1 MSCSKSLES
10 ENQLH
15 LLTTEGWN
23 IVYPSAVDDR
33 DSIMYEQSSTVGCD
47 AVSGYSSQH
56 FKR

>member
-1 MSCSKSLES
+1 MTCSKSVES

-33 DSIMYEQSSTVGCD
+33 DSIMYEQLSIVGCD
-47 AVSGYSSQH
+47 AVSGYNS
-56 FKR
+56 